1 VEAQAV
7 SEKQN
12 VGVHVATWASWRAL
26 IKALRG
32 NALATFPPEAFE
44 ADVVVHRFLAIVS
57 SFSIDRRRSPGPE
70 LPGFSTKIRIASG
83 AKAGARR

>member
-1 VEAQAV
+1 M

-44 ADVVVHRFLAIVS
+44 ADVVVHRFLDMTDIEWQ
-57 SFSIDRRRSPGPE
+57 P
-70 LPGFSTKIRIASG
+70 LPPLWPAPAVGRMSG
-83 AKAGARR
+83 I